1 MSSSAIVSSTTFSA
15 NSAGTCGGG
24 LFLYTAGDLAITNS
38 TIFNNSAV
46 NGSGVCA
53 QSATSVQILDCVLDS
68 NVGLSMCIQ
77 NLHIITYIVTAA
89 GGGIYTISTY
99 VGVTHSTISFNM

>member
-68 NVGLSMCIQ
+68 NVGLSMYTKSAYHYLYCYSCGRR
-77 NLHIITYIVTAA
+77 NLH
-89 GGGIYTISTY
+89 
-99 VGVTHSTISFNM
+99 H